1 MAHWVQVV
9 AAPRHQAARRRRP
22 SELSA
27 VPWRRDPSGPR
38 ARRVWGRGQG
48 GYGAGPTVSHL
59 LKKGARGVGVEK
71 EKEIKRV
78 IPHISNRRPRP
89 RRGAQTDTRLGWHK
103 AVGSPQRPAWTRGLP
118 PALGIGSQGARAN
131 AGRGA
136 AQSETATIRVR
147 QHSFESFFPG
157 VWSQPRGTGPGREPK
172 RGRGGKGRRTAYSE
186 ETSQVS
192 RL

>member
-1 MAHWVQVV
+1 MKGLSVQWPTGFRWLLLR
-9 AAPRHQAARRRRP
+9 ATRPREGGGRA
-22 SELSA
+22 SSA
-27 VPWRRDPSGPR
+27 QSPGAGIPR
-38 ARRVWGRGQG
+38 GRGQG

-59 LKKGARGVGVEK
+59 LKKGAHGVGVEK

-89 RRGAQTDTRLGWHK
+89 RRGAQIDTRLGWHK
-103 AVGSPQRPAWTRGLP
+103 AVGTPQRPAWTRGLP

>member
-1 MAHWVQVV
+1 MKGLSVQWPTEFRWPLLR
-9 AAPRHQAARRRRP
+9 ATRPREGGGRA
-22 SELSA
+22 SSA
-27 VPWRRDPSGPR
+27 QSPGAGIPR
-38 ARRVWGRGQG
+38 GRGQG

-89 RRGAQTDTRLGWHK
+89 RRGAQIDTRLGWHK

-172 RGRGGKGRRTAYSE
+172 RGRGGKGFRTAYSE